1 VLAFY
6 YTWYG
11 RPERQDHWVH
21 WGGEN
26 TAEHSTPASTHY
38 PARGAYDSQDPAIMD
53 EHILEAKSHGVSG
66 FIATWWGQGSYE
78 DGSFALLLAHA
89 EQADFKTSIYWE
101 TAPGSGPEQID
112 RAIADLVYVLSRYGA
127 NKAFLKVGQKPV
139 IFVYGRVMQEVPMAS
154 WPMIIEGA
162 RAKAGDFLLITDG
175 YEPTSARLFD
185 GVHVY
190 NNCGDVKGKSPD
202 DLRAWAAH
210 SYAEA
215 VSLARRH
222 GRISCV
228 TVIPGYD
235 DTKVRQPGMAV
246 SRQKGQTYSVL
257 WEEARRAQPDWILIT
272 SWNEWHE
279 GSEIESSWED
289 GNQYLKLTA
298 QYAPDFLAAPTSRR
312 GSTPEI
318 APAAAAQLQAQFSG
332 STIGLLP
339 GIGEAAFW
347 LTDAGLHFKELTWA
361 DVADPAMFNP
371 RSFPVVLQTGGESYS
386 STGKV
391 AGDVVPALTRYL
403 ADGGFLI
410 SLPNGPFPFYYD
422 SVSEK
427 AAPVADR
434 IGLPVQPGWERPPDG
449 AHLTFQFD
457 TNAIPGFPA
466 SAPFPSDG
474 ELRWRPAARDVKKPG
489 DIYVPLAWLTD
500 ANGHNY
506 GDGAAYV
513 EYRTPPL
520 QGGRTLYVWMRM
532 PDVVGENRL
541 LEGVLKFAATKI
553 SAPAKP

>member
-1 VLAFY
+1 
-6 YTWYG
+6 
-11 RPERQDHWVH
+11 
-21 WGGEN
+21 
-26 TAEHSTPASTHY
+26 
-38 PARGAYDSQDPAIMD
+38 MD

-312 GSTPEI
+312 GSI
-318 APAAAAQLQAQFSG
+318 FGIYHRLAAR
-332 STIGLLP
+332 
-339 GIGEAAFW
+339 
-347 LTDAGLHFKELTWA
+347 H
-361 DVADPAMFNP
+361 
-371 RSFPVVLQTGGESYS
+371 RGG
-386 STGKV
+386 GV
-391 AGDVVPALTRYL
+391 L
-403 ADGGFLI
+403 ADRRWFALQGIDLGGCRR
-410 SLPNGPFPFYYD
+410 SSN
-422 SVSEK
+422 
-427 AAPVADR
+427 
-434 IGLPVQPGWERPPDG
+434 VQPQKFPRRSPD
-449 AHLTFQFD
+449 
-457 TNAIPGFPA
+457 
-466 SAPFPSDG
+466 
-474 ELRWRPAARDVKKPG
+474 R
-489 DIYVPLAWLTD
+489 
-500 ANGHNY
+500 
-506 GDGAAYV
+506 
-513 EYRTPPL
+513 
-520 QGGRTLYVWMRM
+520 GRILFIHRQSC
-532 PDVVGENRL
+532 G
-541 LEGVLKFAATKI
+541 
-553 SAPAKP
+553 